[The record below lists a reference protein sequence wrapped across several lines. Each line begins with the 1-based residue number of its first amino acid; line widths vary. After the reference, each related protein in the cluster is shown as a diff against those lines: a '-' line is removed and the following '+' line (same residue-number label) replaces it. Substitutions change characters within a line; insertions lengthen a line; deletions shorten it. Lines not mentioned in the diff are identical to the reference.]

1 MKKLKIS
8 GFARGICLL
17 ALAAVFTAGCS
28 RSQPAPDP
36 ATVTR
41 VDPMAQPQPQSN
53 GTTAQPAKPQDAN
66 FAADGEIALTKNFYF
81 VFDGSGSM
89 SWRIN
94 DAKWAVK
101 EFMKNVPQ
109 DVNLGLYVFDGYGYR
124 EVLPLG
130 PNNRQQFLT
139 EIDKVSTGGGTPL
152 GDATYKGVHSL
163 VDQYRKQLGYGE
175 YRLIVVTDGESSDN
189 LDRGVAEANKF
200 SIPIYTIGFGIGE
213 RHALRKHSIS
223 YRSADSAEE
232 LKQALEQAAS
242 ELDVYDPTDFKQN

>member
-1 MKKLKIS
+1 
-8 GFARGICLL
+8 
-17 ALAAVFTAGCS
+17 
-28 RSQPAPDP
+28 
-36 ATVTR
+36 
-41 VDPMAQPQPQSN
+41 
-53 GTTAQPAKPQDAN
+53 
-66 FAADGEIALTKNFYF
+66 
-81 VFDGSGSM
+81 
-89 SWRIN
+89 
-94 DAKWAVK
+94 
-101 EFMKNVPQ
+101 
-109 DVNLGLYVFDGYGYR
+109 
-124 EVLPLG
+124 
-130 PNNRQQFLT
+130 
-139 EIDKVSTGGGTPL
+139 STGGGTPL

-242 ELDVYDPTDFKQN
+242 ELDVYDPT